1 MIFVTVGTH
10 EQSFNRLV
18 EYMDKWAEKHDEK
31 VIIQTGY
38 STCEPEYCE
47 WKRSYPYQKILQM
60 VSEAR
65 IVITHGG
72 PSSFIIPLESG
83 KIPIV
88 VPRKKQ
94 FHEHINDHQT
104 EFSRQFAQRQGN
116 IIVVENINDLGNII
130 ENYEN
135 IVRNMKNNMVSN
147 NESFCKNLES
157 IVNELTK
164 K

>member
-1 MIFVTVGTH
+1 MIFVTIGTH

>member
-1 MIFVTVGTH
+1 MNNPLTDLLNIWINGLK
-10 EQSFNRLV
+10 S
-18 EYMDKWAEKHDEK
+18 MMKKWAEKHDEK

>member
-1 MIFVTVGTH
+1 MIFVTIGTH

-72 PSSFIIPLESG
+72 PSSFIIPLESR

>member
-1 MIFVTVGTH
+1 MIFVTIGTH

-31 VIIQTGY
+31 VIIQTGH

>member
-1 MIFVTVGTH
+1 MIFVTIGTH

-157 IVNELTK
+157 IVK
-164 K
+164 KKKKK